1 MMQGFYWDVSPG
13 GVWYDSLAYYAP
25 LLKRVG
31 FDAIWFPPPSKGG
44 AGSFDVGYTPYDYY
58 DLGEFDSA
66 PGDVTSGFGNFIP
79 TRYGTR
85 AKLEA
90 AIRAYKSLGIE
101 VYADVVL
108 NHRSGGILEPNPNG
122 RFYTSR
128 TGGSLF
134 SPGGDSTYTAF
145 PLTHGSRRIASAIGS
160 GGANFYPNGVR
171 NPSNTGDFFSD
182 TQLGGFHQMYVNSF
196 GYDVAL
202 HNGDGSN
209 LPMGDS
215 LIVWGQWL
223 IDVIGFDGFR
233 FDFVKGVHPEYF
245 KRYVNSGSIRGKYTV
260 HELYDGDMNRL
271 KTYLNQVGGT
281 EKPGAI
287 FDFNMRFAY
296 KEMSDGGNSYDIRN
310 WHSRGLFTQSG
321 VDWNRVNTFVENHD
335 FDRNNYRDVAEQEGH
350 APIIGNKHLAYA
362 HLLTHPGMATVW
374 WRDYFRYGLRDRITR
389 LVQVRNE
396 FVGGGLRV
404 LTAFTNT
411 SGPQQRPFWPGN
423 ASEDP
428 KHVYV
433 AQRLGTNDTGSGKT
447 GLIVA
452 INKHSTFPIDVWVTS
467 QLWAGQ
473 RLYDITGNRR
483 DTLQVF
489 ADGRVLIKTN
499 PSEYHV
505 YVPLGYALT
514 DVMNVA
520 VSAITSPGTDY
531 LVGDSEAPRIR
542 VTNESDF
549 SARNI
554 DAYFTLRD
562 SVQAVVVRDSL
573 RIGRLEAGE
582 TLEVTFASVRFSQVG
597 RFEASAEVVYSLDQV
612 VADNRLTRMITV
624 ADTATAYPFRV
635 DGNRS
640 ESRYRTLALKQNA
653 NAGFGLGKD
662 VKGIYVA
669 DAPDSLYFFV
679 EGRVPLTDA
688 DGIGLMLDFSQ
699 RDGLPAGSPI
709 TTVPGSA
716 FFLNSSDPGHRSYAF
731 DFEVDYGLALLG
743 VQSGNAGVALADF
756 TRPAPSGR
764 LLPLGGDSVRYA
776 FRKTGGLREGWEIAI
791 PRSAIGVTGGN
802 VRAFAFIISSTAYFS
817 NVLVPGDTVG
827 TADPFKNFGFNVNFN
842 AISSKGGPF
851 HSPFIPVNS
860 TEAAPVPN
868 QVELHAP
875 MNDAVNVPLRPTFSW
890 HPANRAQWYTLTVR
904 EQVDCVQ
911 PGCETDVRTFGPIA
925 DTTFTLPANLNVE
938 FSRFAW
944 FVVAENSTGA
954 GPASQIRRFT
964 VAAIPTAPTLAPNL
978 LSPENEIRLPSIQV
992 AAAWTPIT
1000 GADRYD
1006 VHISTSTQFFSSTV
1020 RATVSDTAWSGSSFV
1035 QNRRYYWRVRAGN
1048 AGGWGPWSAVRSFVT
1063 GTAVSIDE
1071 KGVEVPTELTL
1082 NQNHPNPFNPTTV
1095 VGFGLPE
1102 SGNIRLAV
1110 YDILGREIAVL
1121 AEGTYSAGWHQVRF
1135 DATGLATG
1143 MYLYR
1148 LSVGDRAQIRR
1159 MLLVK

>member
-1 MMQGFYWDVSPG
+1 
-13 GVWYDSLAYYAP
+13 
-25 LLKRVG
+25 
-31 FDAIWFPPPSKGG
+31 
-44 AGSFDVGYTPYDYY
+44 
-58 DLGEFDSA
+58 
-66 PGDVTSGFGNFIP
+66 
-79 TRYGTR
+79 
-85 AKLEA
+85 
-90 AIRAYKSLGIE
+90 
-101 VYADVVL
+101 
-108 NHRSGGILEPNPNG
+108 
-122 RFYTSR
+122 
-128 TGGSLF
+128 
-134 SPGGDSTYTAF
+134 
-145 PLTHGSRRIASAIGS
+145 
-160 GGANFYPNGVR
+160 
-171 NPSNTGDFFSD
+171 
-182 TQLGGFHQMYVNSF
+182 
-196 GYDVAL
+196 
-202 HNGDGSN
+202 
-209 LPMGDS
+209 
-215 LIVWGQWL
+215 
-223 IDVIGFDGFR
+223 
-233 FDFVKGVHPEYF
+233 
-245 KRYVNSGSIRGKYTV
+245 RGKYTV
-260 HELYDGDMNRL
+260 QELYDGDMNRL

-296 KEMSDGGNSYDIRN
+296 KEMSDGGNNYDIRN
-310 WHSRGLFTQSG
+310 WHGRGLFTQSG

-335 FDRNNYRDVAEQEGH
+335 FDRNNFLDRAEQEGH
-350 APIIGNKHLAYA
+350 APIVANKHLAYA

-389 LVQVRNE
+389 LMQVRNE

-411 SGPQQRPFWPGN
+411 SGPQERPFWPGN
-423 ASEDP
+423 ATEDP

-433 AQRLGTNDTGSGKT
+433 AQRLGTNDTGSGNT

-452 INKHSTFPIDVWVTS
+452 INKHSTFPIEVWVTS

-473 RLYDITGNRR
+473 KLVDITGNRR

-505 YVPLGYALT
+505 YVPVGYALT

-520 VSAITSPGTDY
+520 VTEITSPGTDY

-542 VTNESDF
+542 VTNLSDF
-549 SARNI
+549 SAQQITTR
-554 DAYFTLRD
+554 FTLRD
-562 SVQAVVVRDSL
+562 SLQAVVYRDSV
-573 RIGRLEAGE
+573 IVGRLEAGE
-582 TLEVTFASVRFSQVG
+582 TVAVAFAPFVFGSVG
-597 RFEASAEVVYSLDQV
+597 GFEAVAELSYALDQD
-612 VADNRLTRMITV
+612 ATDNRLTRRITV
-624 ADTATAYPFRV
+624 ADTTTAYPFRV

-640 ESRYRTLALKQNA
+640 ESRYRTLALKQNT

-709 TTVPGSA
+709 AKVPGSA
-716 FFLNSSDPGHRSYAF
+716 FFLNSPDPDHISYAF

-756 TRPAPSGR
+756 TGPAPSGR
-764 LLPLGGDSVRYA
+764 LLPLGGDTVRYA

-817 NVLVPGDTVG
+817 NVLVPGDSVG
-827 TADPFKNFGFNVNFN
+827 TADTFGNHGFNVNFN
-842 AISSKGGPF
+842 TFPTGGPY
-851 HSPFIPVNS
+851 HSAFIPVNS

-875 MNDAVNVPLRPTFSW
+875 MNDAQNVPLRPTFSW
-890 HPANRAQWYTLTVR
+890 HPANRAEWYTLTVR

-925 DTTFTLPANLNVE
+925 DTTFTLPANLNAAL
-938 FSRFAW
+938 SRFVW

-954 GPASQIRRFT
+954 GPSSQIRQFT
-964 VAAIPTAPTLAPNL
+964 VAAIPTAPTLAPTL
-978 LSPENEIRLPSIQV
+978 LSPENEFRLPSIQV
-992 AAAWTPIT
+992 AAAWTPVS

-1006 VHISTSTQFFSSTV
+1006 VHMSTSTQFFSSTV
-1020 RATVSDTAWSGSSFV
+1020 RATVSDTTWSGSSFV

-1048 AGGWGPWSAVRSFVT
+1048 EGGWGPWSAVRSFVT
-1063 GTAVSIDE
+1063 GTVVSIDGN
-1071 KGVEVPTELTL
+1071 GVELPTELTL
-1082 NQNHPNPFNPTTV
+1082 NQNHPNPFNPSTV
-1095 VGFGLPE
+1095 VSFGLPE
-1102 SGNIRLAV
+1102 SGSVKLAV
-1110 YDILGREIAVL
+1110 YDILGREVAVL
-1121 AEGTYSAGWHQVRF
+1121 ADGTFAAGWHQVRF

-1148 LSVGDRAQIRR
+1148 IQTGGTVITKR
-1159 MLLVK
+1159 MVLLK